1 MRKLKT
7 FFRRMRT
14 MSLKRMTMYAKKA
27 ACESKKPVF
36 LILADMTLCTV
47 KYGVGYLDY
56 LTFGFVHQNAAA
68 RKTYMTMNDNLR
80 IAQRLNAPNKKEL
93 FENKLRFA
101 ELFSNYLHR
110 DFLDLTVSDIGQ
122 FSAFAKEHRVFF
134 AKEPNNY
141 GGLGVSRIS
150 VEDDTDTAAL
160 RKELIEK
167 GQLLVEAAVV
177 QHEGMNMLN
186 RSSVNTIRL
195 VTLFAQ
201 GKPQVMYSLVRM
213 GGGDSF
219 VDNISS
225 GGMYAP
231 LDHDGNITAPAFCD
245 KTGEYYETH
254 PATGTAL
261 VGYRLPYFEEAIS
274 LVLEAAHVVKE
285 VRYVGWD
292 VAISETGPVI
302 IEGNTLPSY
311 DMCQNYRHLGIDKVG
326 IKPRFKQVLGDDF
339 D

>member
-1 MRKLKT
+1 M
-7 FFRRMRT
+7 
-14 MSLKRMTMYAKKA
+14 
-27 ACESKKPVF
+27 
-36 LILADMTLCTV
+36 

-122 FSAFAKEHRVFF
+122 FSAFAKAHRVFF

-177 QHEGMNMLN
+177 QHEGMNLLN
-186 RSSVNTIRL
+186 QL
-195 VTLFAQ
+195 EA
-201 GKPQVMYSLVRM
+201 
-213 GGGDSF
+213 DSF
-219 VDNISS
+219 AELVMRNTDL
-225 GGMYAP
+225 GQPGA
-231 LDHDGNITAPAFCD
+231 
-245 KTGEYYETH
+245 TH
-254 PATGTAL
+254 
-261 VGYRLPYFEEAIS
+261 
-274 LVLEAAHVVKE
+274 
-285 VRYVGWD
+285 
-292 VAISETGPVI
+292 
-302 IEGNTLPSY
+302 LPSSLFLTPDY
-311 DMCQNYRHLGIDKVG
+311 ILELN
-326 IKPRFKQVLGDDF
+326 
-339 D
+339 